1 MERKGVVYMK
11 SLILAE
17 KPSVARELA
26 RVLGCK
32 QQSKSYLEGQ
42 QYIVTWALGH
52 LVELKMPEKYD
63 TKYRTWNLEDLPII
77 PDKMGLDVMKQT
89 NHQFR
94 AIESLVKRNDIK
106 EIIIATDAGRE
117 GELVARWI
125 LEKIRVRKPLKRLWI
140 SSYTDKAIKE
150 GFKNLKPGQ
159 QFENLY
165 QSAICRA
172 EADWLIG
179 LNVTRA
185 LTTKYKDPLSAGR
198 VQTPTLAL
206 ILERDNEIQK
216 FVPKE
221 FWTIKVSLGAS
232 EAEWEKD
239 GEKRIFELDSVNR
252 IKESLEKSEAIVEN
266 VKKSSKKEPQP
277 LPYDL
282 TELQRDCNKRF
293 GFSAKK
299 TSTVLQRLYEQYK
312 LVTYPR
318 TDSRYLTTDMEAT
331 MLERLQAMQ
340 SGYKEE
346 TLHPIKNRGKVSNKK
361 VFNNEK
367 VTDHHAIIPT
377 EERLRLD
384 VLDNDER
391 KVYDIIARRFLAL
404 FYPEYESETTQVSLK
419 AGNEKLVLRDTTI
432 INLGFKKVLNKENS
446 PTEISKK
453 VSLEVGKK
461 FPIKAVQVTKG
472 LTEPPSRFSEADLL
486 GRMEKFGLGTPA
498 TRADLIERI
507 IETEVVERQN
517 GKLFPT
523 AKGKQLFELVND
535 ELKSPDLTAKWEQ
548 QLELISKG
556 KASPKE
562 FLQNIRKQTE
572 RLVSEIKG
580 SNKTFKAHNLTG
592 SKCPECESFLKERNT
607 KEGKILVCSSHE
619 CSYRR
624 RKDPKLSNRRCPQCR
639 KKMEI
644 HDGKAG
650 AYFQCRPC
658 NLVEKAEHKKKAVS
672 KHEERKL
679 VQKYSGKDDDFG
691 TSLGDLLKAA
701 LKDKE

>member
-1 MERKGVVYMK
+1 MK

-32 QQSKSYLEGQ
+32 QQSKSYIEGS

-52 LVELKMPEKYD
+52 LVELKMPEQYD

-77 PDKMGLDVMKQT
+77 PDRMGLNVIKQT
-89 NHQFR
+89 HHQFR
-94 AIESLVKRNDIK
+94 AVENLLKRNDIK

-125 LEKIRVRKPLKRLWI
+125 LDKTKIKKPIKRLWI
-140 SSYTDKAIKE
+140 SSYTDKAIKD
-150 GFKNLKPGQ
+150 GFKNLKPGE
-159 QFENLY
+159 QFNNLY

-206 ILERDNEIQK
+206 ILERESEIQK

-221 FWTIKVSLGAS
+221 YWTIKVPIGSS
-232 EAEWEKD
+232 VAEWEKN
-239 GEKRIFELDSVNR
+239 GEKRIFDGAVANQ
-252 IKESLEKSEAIVEN
+252 IKEQLENSSAVVEHI
-266 VKKSSKKEPQP
+266 KKSTKMESQP

-282 TELQRDCNKRF
+282 TELQRDCNKRY

-299 TSTVLQRLYEQYK
+299 TSSVLQRLYEQYK
-312 LVTYPR
+312 IVTYPR
-318 TDSRYLTTDMEAT
+318 TDSKYLTTDMEAT
-331 MLERLQAMQ
+331 MLERLQAMT
-340 SGYKEE
+340 SGYKDE
-346 TLHPIKNRGKVSNKK
+346 TNLPIKNRGKVATRK

-384 VLDNDER
+384 VLDSDER
-391 KVYDIIARRFLAL
+391 KVYDLIARRFLAL
-404 FYPEYESETTQVSLK
+404 FYPEYEYETTHILFK
-419 AGNEKLVLRDTTI
+419 AGTEQLVLRETNI
-432 INLGFKKVLNKENS
+432 LELGYKKVLAKEPGTS
-446 PTEISKK
+446 EARK
-453 VSLEVGKK
+453 VHFEQGKT
-461 FPIKAVQVTKG
+461 FTLSSVQLSKG
-472 LTEPPSRFSEADLL
+472 LTEAPSRFTEADLL

-517 GKLFPT
+517 GKLIPT
-523 AKGKQLFELVND
+523 AKGKQLIELVND
-535 ELKSPDLTAKWEQ
+535 ELKSPDLTAKWEE
-548 QLELISKG
+548 QLELIAKG
-556 KASPKE
+556 KASPKQ

-572 RLVSEIKG
+572 KLVNEVKG
-580 SNKTFKAHNLTG
+580 SNKSYRAHNLTG
-592 SKCPECESFLKERNT
+592 SKCPECQSFLKERNT

-624 RKDPKLSNRRCPQCR
+624 RKDPKLSNRRCPQCH

-644 HDGKAG
+644 HEGKAG

-658 NLVEKAEHKKKAVS
+658 NLVEKAEEKKKAVT

-679 VQKYSGKDDDFG
+679 VQKYSAKNDDFG

>member
-1 MERKGVVYMK
+1 MK

-32 QQSKSYLEGQ
+32 NQSKSYIEGQ
-42 QYIVTWALGH
+42 EYIVTWALGH
-52 LVELKMPEKYD
+52 LVELKMPEQYD
-63 TKYRTWNLEDLPII
+63 TKFKTWNLEDLPII
-77 PDKMGLDVMKQT
+77 PDKMGLNVMKQT
-89 NHQFR
+89 HHQFR
-94 AIESLVKRNDIK
+94 AIENLSKRNDIG

-125 LEKIRVRKPLKRLWI
+125 LEKIRWRKPLKRLWI
-140 SSYTDKAIKE
+140 SSYTDKAIKD

-198 VQTPTLAL
+198 VQTPTLTL
-206 ILERDNEIQK
+206 ILERESEIQK

-221 FWTIKVSLGAS
+221 FWTIKVPIGSS
-232 EAEWEKD
+232 DAEWEKD
-239 GEKRIFELDSVNR
+239 GEKRIFDLNTVNR
-252 IKESLEKSEAIVEN
+252 IKEQLENTEAIVDN
-266 VKKSSKKEPQP
+266 VKRTNKKEAQP

-331 MLERLQAMQ
+331 MLERLQAIS

-346 TLHPIKNRGKVSNKK
+346 TQLPIKNGGKVSAKK
-361 VFNNEK
+361 VFNNAK

-384 VLDNDER
+384 QLDSDER
-391 KVYDIIARRFLAL
+391 KVYDLITRRFLTL
-404 FYPEYESETTQVSLK
+404 FYPEYEFETTHITLK
-419 AGNEKLVLRDTTI
+419 AGKENLVLRETNI
-432 INLGFKKVLNKENS
+432 VNLGFKKVLTNQTNS
-446 PTEISKK
+446 NDKK
-453 VSLEVGKK
+453 LHLDVGKK
-461 FPIKAVQVTKG
+461 FSIRSVQVSKG
-472 LTEPPSRFSEADLL
+472 LTEPPSRFTEADLL
-486 GRMEKFGLGTPA
+486 GKMEKFSLGTPA
-498 TRADLIERI
+498 TRAELIERI

-517 GKLFPT
+517 GKLIPT

-535 ELKSPDLTAKWEQ
+535 ELKSPDLTAKWEE

-572 RLVSEIKG
+572 KLVGEIKG
-580 SNKTFKAHNLTG
+580 SNKTYRAHNLTG

-658 NLVEKAEHKKKAVS
+658 NLVEKAEAKKKAVS

-679 VQKYSGKDDDFG
+679 VQKYSQKEDDFG

-701 LKDKE
+701 LKDK